1 MVNTMVLVRKIFVF
15 TFILLFFNALVN
27 FQTNG
32 NPDSLKLELEKPH
45 HDTIKFEIL
54 LTIGDL
60 FEYSQPEIAMDYY
73 RQAKE
78 LAEKNLEQPSPFQRK
93 FLQQKAK
100 AIRYIAYV
108 YQNQGDLNTALE
120 KYFQA
125 LAIGESIGCNLNI
138 YNSYNNIGIINH
150 IQKEYDV
157 AREYY
162 NKAIEITEKTGNKVG
177 RAKLYINMGIL
188 NFDLGNA
195 TDSISVKQEYFRE
208 ALENYTNA
216 LKLKVEYND
225 LKGQSLCYEN
235 LGNLNKELAKISKKE
250 KNKSELLLK
259 AKQQYWKA
267 NELSQKINDKMGLSK
282 AYANLSELYSV
293 LFLLKS
299 YSKHDRNILSD
310 SAVFYGTR
318 SYDYAVEVKSTYLQ
332 NKAALL
338 VKKSYAAIGDERKA
352 LEYADYFIE
361 SQEKLFSEDKTK
373 IINEMRIKYESEKK
387 DNEIKLLNQEK
398 RISEIK
404 IRNAKRE
411 SFFYIIIALT
421 LLSLLALLFWLY
433 SIRKRNSKVLEEKNE
448 ELKVLNN
455 TKDKFI
461 SILAHDL
468 KNPFSAFLNI
478 TSALSNDY
486 DEISDEDKKQ
496 YLGQLH
502 QSARQISGLLNNML
516 EWAVIQNKS
525 KNVLSE
531 IVNLHEIAENVTQTL
546 SSFAI
551 EHGSI
556 LVNAIPDDVF
566 VFANRAYLLVVLNN
580 LVTNAVKFS
589 KGENQV
595 NISANINENHVII
608 CVADKGIGLSPE
620 DIDKLFRIDI
630 DTHTIGDSER
640 KGTGMGLILCKEL
653 IDKMNGEIRVESSP
667 GEGSKFIFTLPLN
680 S

>member
-1 MVNTMVLVRKIFVF
+1 MVLVRKIFVF